1 MGERVSMD
9 TSAEESKTDAGQDTC
24 YRTLVEWF
32 PLPMVVHRG
41 GAIIYANPAAV
52 SLVGAKSDQELI
64 GTSVLGWVHPDFHSA
79 VLARMK
85 SILQSG
91 GTSLPMEQKF
101 IRIDGSLIDIETQST
116 RVMFNGEPAVSV
128 ALIDITER
136 KQALAVAQQ
145 YQAVVQAS
153 MDGFWITD
161 GKGCIIEANDAVC
174 KMHGYTRDQ
183 LIGLH
188 IPDIEADETPEL
200 AAAHMRVMQDDGH
213 VRFEARHMRRDRSV
227 FYVDV
232 SVLFVPTLGDR
243 FYAFVRDI
251 TVHKL
256 NQERLQLVANVFE
269 HAREGIVV
277 TDANARIIEVNQAF
291 TRITGYSRSDVLGLN
306 PSLLRSGRQSEV
318 FYAAMWN
325 VLVVQGHWNG
335 ELWNRNKSGDVYPVL
350 MTISAVYDT
359 QGHVKQYVGL
369 FSDITKVKE
378 HESRLDQIAH
388 YDPLTNL
395 PNRLL
400 LADRLSQA
408 MAQAQRRGHKVAV
421 IYVDLDGFKAIN
433 DAHGHDVGDSLL
445 IHVAARMKQALRD
458 GDTLSR
464 IGGDEFVAVLND
476 LDSSADSITLLARLL
491 AAASEPLKH
500 QAYLL
505 QVTASIGATFFP
517 QVQEIDAE
525 QLLRQAD
532 HAMYQA
538 KIAGKNRYH
547 LFDADKDQSVRGLHE
562 SLDRVRR
569 ALSGNE
575 LVLHYQPKVNMRTG
589 AIEGAEAL
597 IRWRHPE
604 RGLLLPAAFLPILE
618 NQALAVE
625 VGDWV
630 IRTCLQQMAQWQLLG
645 LRLAVSANVSA
656 MQLQQSD
663 FVEKLKQM
671 LAMQPD
677 LVRHQ
682 LSLEV
687 LETSALEDLQ
697 QVAKVIRECQK
708 MGVNFSLDD
717 FGTGYSSL
725 TYLRRLP
732 VTQLKIDQSFVRDM
746 LDDADDLAILK
757 GVIGLAHAF
766 NREVIAEGVETKAHG
781 QALLVLGCE
790 LAQGYGIA
798 RPMPAKEIPGWALSW
813 TQNAV
818 WAGAQALH

>member
-1 MGERVSMD
+1 MGEGATTLLEGSGR
-9 TSAEESKTDAGQDTC
+9 DARYGK
-24 YRTLVEWF
+24 LIEWSPF
-32 PLPMVVHRG
+32 PMVVHCDG
-41 GAIIYANPAAV
+41 QVVFANPSAL
-52 SLVGAKSDQELI
+52 SLI
-64 GTSVLGWVHPDFHSA
+64 GASSESEVLGTKVLDWVHPDYHSA
-79 VLARMK
+79 VLARTQAV
-85 SILQSG
+85 LRDG
-91 GTSLPMEQKF
+91 VTTPPMEQKF
-101 IRIDGSLIDIETQST
+101 FKIDGSLIDIETQST
-116 RVMFNGEPAVSV
+116 RVIFNDKVAVSV
-128 ALIDITER
+128 ALRDITER
-136 KQALAVAQQ
+136 KLAFATAQQ

-161 GKGCIIEANDAVC
+161 GKGRIIEANEAIC
-174 KMHGYTRDQ
+174 KMHGYTRDE

-188 IPDIEADETPEL
+188 IPDIEADESPEE
-200 AAAHMRVMQDDGH
+200 AADHMRAMVENGY
-213 VRFEARHMRRDRSV
+213 VRFEARHRRRDLSI

-243 FYAFVRDI
+243 FFAFVRDI
-251 TVHKL
+251 TAQKQS
-256 NQERLQLVANVFE
+256 QERLQVAANVFE
-269 HAREGIVV
+269 HAREGILV
-277 TDANARIIEVNQAF
+277 TDANACIIEVNQAF
-291 TRITGYSRSDVLGLN
+291 TRITGYTRSEVLGRN
-306 PSLLRSGRQSEV
+306 PSLLRSGRHTED

-325 VLVVQGHWNG
+325 VLAAQGHWSG
-335 ELWNRNKSGDVYPVL
+335 EVWNRRKSGDIYPEL
-350 MTISAVYDT
+350 ITISAVLDT
-359 QGHVKQYVGL
+359 QGQVKQYVGL

-400 LADRLSQA
+400 LADRLQQA
-408 MAQAQRRGHKVAV
+408 MMHAQRRSRKVAI

-433 DAHGHDVGDSLL
+433 DAHGHDAGDSML
-445 IHVAARMKQALRD
+445 IHVAGRMKHALRD

-476 LDSSADSITLLARLL
+476 LDGSADSIALLERMLS
-491 AAASEPLKH
+491 AASEPLLH
-500 QAYLL
+500 EAHLV

-517 QVQEIDAE
+517 QSRDIDAD

-538 KIAGKNRYH
+538 KIAGKNRFH
-547 LFDADKDQSVRGLHE
+547 LFDDDKDQSVRGLHE
-562 SLDRVRR
+562 GLDRVRR
-569 ALSGNE
+569 ALYSNE
-575 LVLHYQPKVNMRTG
+575 LILHFQPKVNMRTG
-589 AIEGAEAL
+589 LIEGAEAL

-618 NQALAVE
+618 NQPLAVE

-630 IRTCLQQMAQWQLLG
+630 IQNCLKQMEQWQAEG

-656 MQLQQSD
+656 LQLQQPD
-663 FVEKLKQM
+663 FVDKLKEM
-671 LAMQPD
+671 LDQHTG

-687 LETSALEDLQ
+687 LETSALEDLL

-708 MGVNFSLDD
+708 LGVNFSLDD

-732 VTQLKIDQSFVRDM
+732 VKQLKIDQSFVRDM
-746 LDDADDLAILK
+746 LDDVDDLAILK

-766 NREVIAEGVETKAHG
+766 NREVIAEGVETLAHG
-781 QALLVLGCE
+781 KALLALGCE

-798 RPMPAKEIPGWALSW
+798 RPMPGTDIPKWARAWS
-813 TQNAV
+813 QNAD
-818 WAGAQALH
+818 WSGAQK

>member
-1 MGERVSMD
+1 MGERISMD
-9 TSAEESKTDAGQDTC
+9 ASATEGNASVDHDAR
-24 YRTLVEWF
+24 YRSLIEWS
-32 PLPMVVHRG
+32 PLPMVVHRD
-41 GAIIYANPAAV
+41 GAVIYANPAALA
-52 SLVGAKSDQELI
+52 LVGAKSDSELI
-64 GTSVLGWVHPDFHSA
+64 GTRVLGWVHPDFHGA
-79 VLARMK
+79 VISRTR
-85 SILQSG
+85 SVLQDG
-91 GTSLPMEQKF
+91 GTTPPMEQKF
-101 IRIDGSLIDIETQST
+101 IRMDGSLIDIETQST
-116 RVMFNGEPAVSV
+116 RVQFDGSAAISV
-128 ALIDITER
+128 AMRDITER
-136 KQALAVAQQ
+136 KLALTVAQQ
-145 YQAVVQAS
+145 YQAVVQAA

-161 GKGCIIEANDAVC
+161 GRGCIIEANEAIC
-174 KMHGYTRDQ
+174 KMHGYSRDE

-200 AAAHMRVMQDDGH
+200 AAMHMRAMEETGH
-213 VRFEARHMRRDRSV
+213 VRFEARHKRRDQSV

-232 SVLFVPTLGDR
+232 SVLFVPALGDR

-251 TVHKL
+251 TEQKQS
-256 NQERLQLVANVFE
+256 QERLQLAANVFE

-277 TDANARIIEVNQAF
+277 TDARARIIEVNQAF
-291 TRITGYSRSDVLGLN
+291 TRITGYSRSEVLGRN
-306 PSLLRSGRQSEV
+306 PSMLKSGRQAED

-325 VLVVQGHWNG
+325 VLVVQGHWSG
-335 ELWNRNKSGDVYPVL
+335 EIWNRHKSGDVYPEL

-359 QGHVKQYVGL
+359 QGQVKQYVGL
-369 FSDITKVKE
+369 FSDISKVKE

-400 LADRLSQA
+400 LADRLLQA
-408 MAQAQRRGHKVAV
+408 MTHAQRRDRKVA
-421 IYVDLDGFKAIN
+421 ILYVDLDGFKAIN
-433 DAHGHDVGDSLL
+433 DTYGHDAGDSLL
-445 IHVAARMKQALRD
+445 IHVAAHMKQALRD

-476 LDSSADSITLLARLL
+476 LESSADSISLLARLL
-491 AAASEPLKH
+491 AAAAEPLQH
-500 QAYLL
+500 EVHLV
-505 QVTASIGATFFP
+505 QVTASVGATFYP
-517 QVQEIDAE
+517 QAQDIDAE

-532 HAMYQA
+532 NAMYQA

-562 SLDRVRR
+562 DLDRVRR
-569 ALSGNE
+569 ALYGNE

-589 AIEGAEAL
+589 VIEGAEAL

-630 IRTCLQQMAQWQLLG
+630 IHSCLQQMAQWQQSG
-645 LRLAVSANVSA
+645 LSLAVSANVSA
-656 MQLQQSD
+656 LQLQQPD
-663 FVEKLKQM
+663 FVDKLKRM
-671 LAMQPD
+671 LLQYPG

-687 LETSALEDLQ
+687 LETSALEDLL
-697 QVAKVIRECQK
+697 QVAKVIRECK
-708 MGVNFSLDD
+708 KLGVNFSLDD

-746 LDDADDLAILK
+746 LDDAGDLAILK
-757 GVIGLAHAF
+757 GVIGLARAF
-766 NREVIAEGVETKAHG
+766 NREVIAEGVETLAHG
-781 QALLVLGCE
+781 QALLALGCE

-798 RPMPAKEIPGWALSW
+798 RPMPGTDILHWAREW
-813 TQNAV
+813 EQTAD
-818 WAGAQALH
+818 WAGARM